1 MYASAHSPNN
11 FCPAVYLLDSVGC
24 FSARGS
30 RINVLKEKVASKL
43 SSLQIYSD
51 LFCIF
56 VDDLRYSKLEKG
68 EL

>member
-1 MYASAHSPNN
+1 MCASVYSPNN
-11 FCPAVYLLDSVGC
+11 FCPAIYLLGSVGC
-24 FSARGS
+24 FSAHGS
-30 RINVLKEKVASKL
+30 RINVLKEKVASNL
-43 SSLQIYSD
+43 MSLQICSD